1 MSFRNKLAGIIAALG
16 LIAIFGGAVN
26 AQDAGTSNKIAKPQI
41 EGRAR
46 GRHRG
51 GVPVAR
57 IMRDLNL
64 TETQE
69 QQSRSIIEQFV
80 KSIEPQRQA
89 LMELHNEFEVQGS
102 ISEEARQKAHELRE
116 QIHASQKQ
124 MQSELM
130 ALLTP
135 EQRAQYD
142 QLQEQ
147 WKSRRAERHERRGRS
162 PKLPQSDPQ

>member
-1 MSFRNKLAGIIAALG
+1 MSFRNKFAGIIAVLG
-16 LIAIFGGAVN
+16 LVAIFGGAAN
-26 AQDAGTSNKIAKPQI
+26 AQDADTSNKESRPQM

-46 GRHRG
+46 GRHHG

-64 TETQE
+64 TDAQD
-69 QQSRSIIEQFV
+69 QQARGIIEQFV
-80 KSIEPQRQA
+80 KNIEPQRQA
-89 LMELHNEFEVQGS
+89 LMEIHDQMEGQGS
-102 ISEEARQKAHELRE
+102 VSEESRQKAHELRE
-116 QIHASQKQ
+116 QIHTSQKQ
-124 MQSELM
+124 MQGELM

-142 QLQEQ
+142 QLEAQ

-162 PKLPQSDPQ
+162 PKLPQQDPQ